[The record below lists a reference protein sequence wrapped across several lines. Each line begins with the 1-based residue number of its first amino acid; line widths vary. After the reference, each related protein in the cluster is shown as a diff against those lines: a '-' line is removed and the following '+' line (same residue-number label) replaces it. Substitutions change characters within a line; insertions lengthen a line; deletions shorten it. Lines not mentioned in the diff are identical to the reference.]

1 MPSWRVTDWQD
12 DMVTLVSSTDAELQ
26 AGADNDLAVPL
37 VALRRI
43 AMDRPGF
50 AVTGVLHGETI
61 TYGPGEG
68 QSKLEPLPAWQYRL
82 FLLRP
87 VPTTDA
93 PFCPQG

>member
-1 MPSWRVTDWQD
+1 VTDWQD
-12 DMVTLVSSTDAELQ
+12 EMVVLQSSTDPELQ
-26 AGADNDLAVPL
+26 AGADNDLALPL

-50 AVTGVLHGETI
+50 EVTGVVDGETV

-68 QSKLEPLPAWQYRL
+68 QVDLEPLPGWHHRL

-87 VPTTDA
+87 VPTTEA